1 MDSIVKKN
9 DEIEEVKSPFVSP
22 ARKKRDKNMS
32 KDEWKKKRR
41 EEKKREQE
49 EKERRER
56 EPPKQYSMIKIKTSV
71 GHYPVM
77 NYLSTFTND
86 EIYEAKKCQLNRLR
100 RPPQADRPDSP
111 QAKVQHQH
119 KHHQGFSLNVQQVDV
134 NPADSKNEENK
145 GEEEKKQINEPKTR
159 AAGGVWLLSSDFPH
173 CFQNLIVYHNIQKY
187 NMMKPVFED
196 RWVDPSQPYIA
207 NEKEIMIKLELD
219 EEMMKQMQ
227 QSHASNVPSLDITK
241 QSHNNSVVLD
251 HNGALDES
259 RIEGGH

>member
-56 EPPKQYSMIKIKTSV
+56 EPPKQFSMIKIKTSV

-86 EIYEAKKCQLNRLR
+86 EIHEAKKCLLNRLR

-111 QAKVQHQH
+111 QAKVQHHH
-119 KHHQGFSLNVQQVDV
+119 KHHQGFSLNVQQVD
-134 NPADSKNEENK
+134 NNLAEAKNEENK
-145 GEEEKKQINEPKTR
+145 GEEDKRQTVEPKTR

-173 CFQNLIVYHNIQKY
+173 CFQNLIVYHNIHKY

-196 RWVDPSQPYIA
+196 RWVDAAQPYIA
-207 NEKEIMIKLELD
+207 NEKEIMIKLEMD
-219 EEMMKQMQ
+219 EELIKQMQ
-227 QSHASNVPSLDITK
+227 HNPNSNI
-241 QSHNNSVVLD
+241 
-251 HNGALDES
+251 
-259 RIEGGH
+259 